1 MRSIK
6 KAIGGVH
13 DLLFYLVSKGE
24 KNQNWEFGG
33 EANNGDVRQRAPTHK
48 KKMWESGKNSFLRG
62 PTNQKGD
69 N

>member
-33 EANNGDVRQRAPTHK
+33 EANNGDVRQRAPMHK
-48 KKMWESGKNSFLRG
+48 KNVGKRKKQFSQR
-62 PTNQKGD
+62 TNQPKRR
-69 N
+69 